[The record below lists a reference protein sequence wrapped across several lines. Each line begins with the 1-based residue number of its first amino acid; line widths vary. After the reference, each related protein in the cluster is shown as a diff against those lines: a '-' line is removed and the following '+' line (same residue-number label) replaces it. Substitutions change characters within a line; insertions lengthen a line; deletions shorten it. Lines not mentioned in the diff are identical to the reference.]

1 MAISAVITEERKNMD
16 TEIGLEIIALR
27 LVLACLLGGLI
38 GVEREFK
45 NRPAGLRT
53 HILTSLAA
61 ALFTIMAIE
70 LSLSLANDDRNIQA
84 DPIRIIEAVTAGV
97 AFLAAGTIITKH
109 NGVSGLTTGA
119 GMWLAG
125 AIGISV
131 GAGYYVIAAMTTGLA
146 LAIFIILNSIVSF
159 MKKRS

>member
-1 MAISAVITEERKNMD
+1 M
-16 TEIGLEIIALR
+16 GLTTIAMR
-27 LVLACLLGGLI
+27 LILACVLGGLI
-38 GVEREFK
+38 GIEREFK
-45 NRPAGLRT
+45 DRPAGLRT

-70 LSLSLANDDRNIQA
+70 LSLTLANDEQNIQA

-109 NGVSGLTTGA
+109 DGVSGLTTGA

-125 AIGISV
+125 AIGIAV
-131 GAGYYVIAAMTTGLA
+131 GAGYYAIAAMTTGLA
-146 LAIFIILNSIVSF
+146 LVIFILLNTILSL
-159 MKKRS
+159 MRSRNR